1 MLTISK
7 PLSSGQAHNYHR
19 QEFSNSQDNYYTEGE
34 RIRGEWQG
42 KLAKQWGLTGE
53 VQEEHFTRLADGHHP
68 FSEES
73 LVRHRAA
80 YEYVNDRGQ
89 TTNSMEHR
97 AGWDATFSAPK
108 SVSLTALVGND
119 EQVRE
124 AHRKAVD
131 TALDELERYVQA
143 RIGGNHAPETT
154 GKWIA
159 AKFEHDSSRPVDG
172 YAAPQLHTHV
182 VLFNVTERSNGETRA
197 LQPQE
202 LYRSQQYATAVYRSE
217 LALRLKEL
225 GYQIE
230 QSPNGAPEIKGYT
243 QEYLDA
249 SSPRRRQIQE
259 HLAQEGFGGA
269 EAAEIAA
276 HRTRDAKLEISHE
289 EMQQRHR
296 DLAEQHGN
304 QPDKVVQE
312 AQDRALHIQHTD
324 EEQIAKATEV
334 AVHYAIEKN
343 FEREAVSEERDLMR
357 DALKRG
363 MGDVPFDRIRGQLKN
378 EIDRGGLIE
387 MEQQPGEIRR
397 EFTTRE
403 MIHLE
408 RDTLHVMQQGQN
420 QYPALVRLGLRREI
434 EHDHPHLSNSQRA
447 AVQEILNSRDQITGL
462 EGVAGA
468 GKTTSL
474 TAIREA
480 AEREG
485 YTVQGFAP
493 TSRAAHLLAEA
504 GIDSSTLQHHLA
516 RGPNADD
523 EKKHLYVLDESSLA
537 STRQMN
543 QFLHGLH
550 PHDRVL
556 LVGDVRQHE
565 AVEAGRPYHQ
575 LQQAGMKTAHLD
587 EIVRQKDPALKE
599 AVEQLSRRAVHEA
612 IQNLDRQGRIQEFSG
627 REERFQEIAREYLQ
641 HPQGTLVVS
650 PDNESRREL
659 NLLIHGEMQDQGHVK
674 EEEHPYRVLEPRQE
688 LTGADRGWAAQYQAD
703 DVLRYSRGS
712 KLVGVGAGEYATV
725 KQIDS
730 EKNLLTVERNDGK
743 QVTYDPRRLQGVS
756 VYREAEREFAE
767 GDRVQFTAPSK
778 ELHIANRELGTIVRT
793 TTNGEIA
800 IHTDEGRLLEFH
812 IGQHPHVDYG
822 YAMTSHSGQ
831 GQTADRVLVHV
842 DTERS
847 KQLVNTRMAYVA
859 VSRGRYDA
867 QIYTNDKEELAETL
881 SRDSTHRTATDAKHE
896 HAQHS
901 EQKVESASSFSHDAA
916 REHGE
921 AGQGHTATGHQ
932 ASEGATSQGQAEGAG
947 QGQSVGE

>member
-7 PLSSGQAHNYHR
+7 PLSSGQAHNYHK
-19 QEFSNSQDNYYTEGE
+19 QEFSNSRDNYYTQGDQV
-34 RIRGEWQG
+34 RGEWHG
-42 KLAKQWGLTGE
+42 KLARQWTLQGE
-53 VQEEHFTRLADGHHP
+53 VNEEHFARLADGQHP
-68 FSEES
+68 LTGAQ
-73 LVRHRAA
+73 LVQHRTA
-80 YEYVNDRGQ
+80 YEYA
-89 TTNSMEHR
+89 NSQGATIRPMEHR

-108 SVSLTALVGND
+108 SVSLTALVGGD
-119 EQVRE
+119 ERVRL
-124 AHRKAVD
+124 AHRESVD
-131 TALDELERYVQA
+131 FALNELEKYVQA

-154 GKWIA
+154 GKWVA

-182 VLFNVTERSNGETRA
+182 VFFNVTERENGETRA

-202 LYRSQQYATAVYRSE
+202 LYRSQQYATAVYRAE

-249 SSPRRRQIQE
+249 SSPRRQQIKD
-259 HLAQEGFGGA
+259 HLQQEGIRGP

-276 HRTRDAKLEISHE
+276 HRTRDRKLEISHE

-296 DLAEQHGN
+296 ELAEQYGN
-304 QPDKVVQE
+304 QAQRVVEDAQSRAQE
-312 AQDRALHIQHTD
+312 IERSTPEQLQASVQRAI
-324 EEQIAKATEV
+324 EY
-334 AVHYAIEKN
+334 AVEKN

-363 MGDVPFDRIRGQLKN
+363 MGEVPFDRLRDQLKN
-378 EIDRGGLIE
+378 EIEHGALIE
-387 MEQQPGEIRR
+387 MGQQPGQTRR
-397 EFTTRE
+397 EFTTSE

-408 RDTLHVMQQGQN
+408 RDTIRLMQQGQN
-420 QYPALVRLGLRREI
+420 QHPAVVRFELRREV
-434 EHDHPHLSNSQRA
+434 EYEHPHLSNSQRG
-447 AVQEILNSRDQITGL
+447 AVEEILSSRDQITAL

-474 TAIREA
+474 TAIREG

-516 RGPNADD
+516 RGPNVDD
-523 EKKHLYVLDESSLA
+523 ETKHLYVLDESSLA

-543 QFLHGLH
+543 QFLHGLRA
-550 PHDRVL
+550 HDRVL

-565 AVEAGRPYHQ
+565 AIEAGRPYHQ
-575 LQQAGMKTAHLD
+575 LQQAGMRTAHLD

-599 AVEQLSRRAVHEA
+599 AVEQLSRGAVYEA
-612 IQNLDRQGRIQEFSG
+612 VENLDRQGRVQEFAG
-627 REERFQEIAREYLQ
+627 RQERFQEIARQYLH

-659 NLLIHGEMQDQGHVK
+659 NLLIHREMQDQGHVK
-674 EEEHPYRVLEPRQE
+674 EEEHSYRVLESRQE
-688 LTGADRGWAAQYQAD
+688 LTGADRGWAAQYQAG

-778 ELHIANRELGTIVRT
+778 DLHVANRELGTIVRAT
-793 TTNGEIA
+793 ANGEIA
-800 IHTDEGRLLEFH
+800 IHTDEGRLVEFH
-812 IGQHPHVDYG
+812 IDQHPHVDYG

-842 DTERS
+842 DTEKS

-881 SRDSTHRTATDAKHE
+881 SRDSTHRTATEAKHE
-896 HAQHS
+896 HAHHADQ
-901 EQKVESASSFSHDAA
+901 QIESASLTHDAA
-916 REHGE
+916 HEHG
-921 AGQGHTATGHQ
+921 AIGNGHDPAGHQ
-932 ASEGATSQGQAEGAG
+932 AGDGPTSQGQGEGAG
-947 QGQSVGE
+947 QGQAVGE